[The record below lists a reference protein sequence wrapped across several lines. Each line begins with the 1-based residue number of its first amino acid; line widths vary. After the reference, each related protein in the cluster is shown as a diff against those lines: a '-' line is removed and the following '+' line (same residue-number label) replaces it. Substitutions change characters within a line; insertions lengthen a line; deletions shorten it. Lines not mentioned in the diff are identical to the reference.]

1 MWWHTSAYIG
11 VDGVKSA
18 VMGVEKAEARA
29 REVVDAGW
37 GVDIMTREMY
47 LWALPRDLR
56 SEISR

>member
-1 MWWHTSAYIG
+1 M
-11 VDGVKSA
+11 VVKSA